1 MKIKKLASSLTRDK
15 AEEKETG
22 QRQTD
27 RKRERENRGG
37 RWRTAERRN
46 EGDEAEGW
54 PLVAKVNWQF
64 NKFAKLPRGTSPFVP
79 LRRWRPA
86 EEKRSGNVNTYRRIY
101 TRGSP

>member
-22 QRQTD
+22 RRQTE
-27 RKRERENRGG
+27 RERESLGKSG
-37 RWRTAERRN
+37 ETAERRN
-46 EGDEAEGW
+46 GGDEAEGW

-79 LRRWRPA
+79 PRRGSRP